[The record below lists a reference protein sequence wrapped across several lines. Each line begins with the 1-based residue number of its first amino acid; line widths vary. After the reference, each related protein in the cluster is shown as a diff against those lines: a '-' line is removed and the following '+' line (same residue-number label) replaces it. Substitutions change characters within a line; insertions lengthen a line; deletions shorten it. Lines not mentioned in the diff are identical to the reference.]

1 MSIAVLL
8 NLNRAQTHSVLSLP
22 SFLPSHSH
30 KSHDQNGQVARP
42 LACLRLLLLLER
54 ETDSSDRRTDGQT
67 DREGESDVLMRR
79 QLLCDALAHRTDGRG
94 RTTGK
99 QEQEID
105 GREKIGSVLA
115 FESERPWKDRKLTPY
130 FLCPGLT
137 QQAGG
142 RSYLSDDHS
151 TTPFLPD
158 PVTPCLLTSS
168 LIHAMAISPSLP
180 SYNIAIRR
188 ARQISG
194 YAVTRLE
201 VGRVMKYEINEI

>member
-1 MSIAVLL
+1 MTKMGRLL
-8 NLNRAQTHSVLSLP
+8 
-22 SFLPSHSH
+22 
-30 KSHDQNGQVARP
+30 ARL
-42 LACLRLLLLLER
+42 LACGCFCYWKGKP
-54 ETDSSDRRTDGQT
+54 THPTDGQT
-67 DREGESDVLMRR
+67 DRRADREGESDVLMRR